1 MTISPLCEYI
11 AVQLQTP
18 LFVYTASGNLID
30 QYPADRQLN
39 YTSSISP
46 ELLSRLCENAP
57 SDYPAFSFVQE
68 TNICFVHFSIT
79 QVSPAQIIIIGPFRM
94 LFTESL
100 SHAKHILN
108 VTGFHLPKEQDFP
121 NVYPPQAIRLAL
133 LLFNCCQ
140 SAPLTE
146 TDCLRKNFDA
156 QPLSEAANKMTTAD
170 IFSNRENQKMHN
182 PYTQELR
189 LLKSI
194 EDGDVEML
202 QQIWKETLPGT
213 LGTTAKDPIRNGKNM
228 AIYNITA
235 CGRAAIRAGLSA
247 EHIFS
252 LTDSYSQQI
261 EGLENMLLLQSLVEN
276 AELHFA
282 QMVAELK
289 AGKQKP
295 VGDEHPL
302 IRRCK
307 DYIFKHLHDPL
318 SVSQVAEELQVHPNY
333 LNTLFRRQE
342 GKSLYQYILGE
353 KINLTKNLLT
363 YSDYSYLEIAH
374 YLGFLSQSHLGTRF
388 KNITGMTLKQYRD
401 MYRKNSFF

>member
-11 AVQLQTP
+11 AGQLQTS
-18 LFVYTASGNLID
+18 LFLYNASGNLIE
-30 QYPADRQLN
+30 QYPAGRQLN
-39 YTSSISP
+39 YALSLSP
-46 ELLSRLCENAP
+46 ELLDRLCENAP
-57 SDYPAFSFVQE
+57 SDYPAFSFVLE
-68 TNICFVHFSIT
+68 NSICFVHFTIP
-79 QVSPAQIIIIGPFRM
+79 QASPDQIMIIGPFRM

-100 SHAKHILN
+100 SHAKHTLD
-108 VTGFHLPKEQDFP
+108 VTDFHLPKEQDLP
-121 NVYPPQAIRLAL
+121 NIYPPQAIRLTL

-140 SAPLTE
+140 STPLTE

-182 PYTQELR
+182 PYTQEQR
-189 LLKSI
+189 LIKSI
-194 EDGDVEML
+194 EDGNIEML

-247 EHIFS
+247 EYIFS

-261 EGLENMLLLQSLVEN
+261 EGLDNMLLLQSLVEN

-282 QMVAELK
+282 QMVADLK
-289 AGKQKP
+289 AGKQQP
-295 VGDEHPL
+295 AGEEHPL

-318 SVSQVAEELQVHPNY
+318 TVSQIAEELQIHPNY

-342 GKSLYQYILGE
+342 GKSLYQYILSE

-388 KNITGMTLKQYRD
+388 KSITGMTLKQYRD
-401 MYRKNSFF
+401 MYRKDSFF